1 MSRVW
6 YLPRKEVFFQHI
18 PKCAGRSITAW
29 LTGNRG
35 DIVECGGDT
44 SHFEECNWKNTFTSI
59 RNPFGRLVSHY
70 KSLFKAGELHYVIQH
85 SDICFSEYV
94 HKVVSLEHVE
104 PDFAVM
110 VYGELYEEDPN
121 AQWDMITRIHTAPL
135 THPYNSANKFEDVIR
150 FENLDEDFF
159 NVVQKYDI
167 VPIDTFTLLDH
178 HNKTIGRD
186 YWQYYDY
193 KTRDMVTEFYKED
206 LLTFDYRF

>member
-1 MSRVW
+1 M
-6 YLPRKEVFFQHI
+6 
-18 PKCAGRSITAW
+18 
-29 LTGNRG
+29 
-35 DIVECGGDT
+35 D
-44 SHFEECNWKNTFTSI
+44 
-59 RNPFGRLVSHY
+59 
-70 KSLFKAGELHYVIQH
+70 KSLFKSGELHYVIQH

-94 HKVVSLEHVE
+94 HKVVSLEQVE